1 MPGAVS
7 LDFIVTIPLPTA
19 LHTDLHNSQ
28 QCCRILAGKAYLH
41 NDLVRLQ
48 CVWQAQERGA
58 QVGPAAGQAKGRT
71 LLNLRVAET
80 ETGLLG
86 RTLLTLVS
94 NKVHLAAVLEALMAP
109 EHVPMKYLPGHKF
122 PLWPALRSKP

>member
-1 MPGAVS
+1 M
-7 LDFIVTIPLPTA
+7 TISLPTA
-19 LHTDLHNSQ
+19 LHTDLHTSQ
-28 QCCRILAGKAYLH
+28 QCCRILAGNSYLH
-41 NDLVRLQ
+41 DCLVRLQ

-58 QVGPAAGQAKGRT
+58 QVGPAAGQVKGRT

-109 EHVPMKYLPGHKF
+109 EHVPMKYLPGHMF
-122 PLWPALRSKP
+122 RVWLALRPKPKTATK